1 MIGSIVF
8 LILLGS
14 VIFKMV
20 YDHQMFKDMEKIKL
34 YQNDTDGDQDIH

>member
-8 LILLGS
+8 LIVLGS

-20 YDHQMFKDMEKIKL
+20 YDHQMFKDVEKIKL
-34 YQNDTDGDQDIH
+34 YQSDINNEEKIY

>member
-8 LILLGS
+8 LIILGS

-20 YDHQMFKDMEKIKL
+20 YDHQVFKDIEKIKS
-34 YQNDTDGDQDIH
+34 YQNDKDGE